1 MSNKEP
7 DLVNQVIN
15 GYLIKRP
22 IGQGKFSIVFKAIR
36 ESDNAIVALKLIKIF
51 DMKDKKQREK

>member
-1 MSNKEP
+1 MSSKEA

-36 ESDNAIVALKLIKIF
+36 QNDNVTVALKLI
-51 DMKDKKQREK
+51 